1 MKRFGSV
8 TIAMTLG
15 LGLALTGFASSASAA
30 SNCPLKNGQFQFNV
44 GQNMGQFQKAP
55 NAQQFFNFYQKQGFV
70 PGQSQAVQPM
80 QPVKQG
86 QATPVQ
92 PYPIQPGS
100 FQSAPVQQTPVQPA
114 PAQPRNN
121 VTQPAAPV
129 NQAEQGKTGDFAKQ
143 VADLVNQER
152 AKAGLKPV
160 QMDAALSKV
169 ALAKAQ
175 DMSANNY
182 FDHNSPTY
190 GSPFDMMKQYGIQYS
205 TAGENIAMGQQ
216 SPQEVM
222 QQWMNSEGHRQ
233 NIMNPAFTKIG
244 VGVTNGYWVQEF
256 IG

>member
-55 NAQQFFNFYQKQGFV
+55 NAQQFFNFYQKQG
-70 PGQSQAVQPM
+70 
-80 QPVKQG
+80 

-100 FQSAPVQQTPVQPA
+100 FQSAPVQQAPVQQAPVQPA

>member
-15 LGLALTGFASSASAA
+15 LGLALTGFATSASAA
-30 SNCPLKNGQFQFNV
+30 SNCPVPGGQFQY
-44 GQNMGQFQKAP
+44 MMPQFQKAP
-55 NAQQFFNFYQKQGFV
+55 NAQQFWNFYPQKQGYM
-70 PGQSQAVQPM
+70 PGQPMPVQPQQPKQ
-80 QPVKQG
+80 QPVK
-86 QATPVQ
+86 PVQ
-92 PYPIQPGS
+92 P
-100 FQSAPVQQTPVQPA
+100 TPVQPA
-114 PAQPRNN
+114 PAQQAP
-121 VTQPAAPV
+121 VQPAPVQPAAPA
-129 NQAEQGKTGDFAKQ
+129 NQADQAQTGDFAKQ

-160 QMDAALSKV
+160 QLDAALSKV

-175 DMSANNY
+175 DMSSNNY

-190 GSPFDMMKQYGIQYS
+190 GSPFDMMKQFGIQYQ
-205 TAGENIAMGQQ
+205 TAGENIAMGQR

-222 QQWMNSEGHRQ
+222 TQWMNSEGHRQ